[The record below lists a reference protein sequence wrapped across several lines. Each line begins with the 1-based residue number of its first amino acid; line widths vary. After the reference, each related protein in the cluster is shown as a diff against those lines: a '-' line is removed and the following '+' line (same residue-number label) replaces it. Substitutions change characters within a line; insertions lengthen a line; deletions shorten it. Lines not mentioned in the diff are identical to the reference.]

1 MIVKLAGA
9 AGMICQNRLFGFLEL
24 QQQLGEL
31 EVVEATVEPTTTA
44 LYGCLPDEAALHG
57 VLNRVHSLGLRL
69 VEVRRLKGDAPRMT
83 GTTSGHR

>member
-31 EVVEATVEPTTTA
+31 EVVEATVEPTTTV

-57 VLNRVHSLGLRL
+57 C
-69 VEVRRLKGDAPRMT
+69 
-83 GTTSGHR
+83 

>member
-1 MIVKLAGA
+1 MIVKLAGT
-9 AGMICQNRLFGFLEL
+9 GMICQNRLFGFLEL
-24 QQQLGEL
+24 QQQLSEL
-31 EVVEATVEPTTTA
+31 EVFEATVEPTTTV